1 MSTVLH
7 LVPHF
12 APQIDGVGDYA
23 RLLARQWRGDH
34 GPESRFLVG
43 DPTWRAG
50 GADGEF
56 AAARVETRDAAA
68 LAAALEGEARV
79 LLHYVGYGYDRRGVP
94 GWLPAGLERWRAGG
108 ADRRLAVVF
117 HELWSAGPPWRSEF
131 FLQPLQ
137 RRLVAR
143 LHRLGAV
150 AVASSLAAVG
160 RLDRI
165 ERGKTR
171 FQPVPS
177 NLPAVALDGRSWHQG
192 GPVAVAVF
200 GLEATRRR
208 SVREHERLLRAL
220 DGAGLLREVRVIGRG
235 AGPAAAEVRWLRS
248 WLPAERVMA
257 IGDGSAEE
265 ASRRLAGADLFLSCY
280 PSRWACKSG
289 ALMAALACGCV
300 PVLKEAT
307 AAAPLAADRELL
319 VCDGSPEA
327 MARFVERVR
336 SMPLGP
342 IGQAGWRW
350 QGHHAAW
357 PATAERLA
365 AWLCAS

>member
-23 RLLARQWRGDH
+23 RLLARQWRSDR

-43 DPTWRAG
+43 DPAWRG
-50 GADGEF
+50 DGSGEF
-56 AAARVETRDAAA
+56 PVARVEARHAAA
-68 LAAALEGEARV
+68 LAAALEGETRV
-79 LLHYVGYGYDRRGVP
+79 LLHYVGYGFDPRGVP

-143 LHRLGAV
+143 LHRLGTV
-150 AVASSLAAVG
+150 AVASSFTAMG

-177 NLPAVALDGRSWHQG
+177 NLPAVALDGRSWHEG
-192 GPVAVAVF
+192 GPVTVAVF
-200 GLEATRRR
+200 GLEATRCR
-208 SVREHERLLRAL
+208 SVRTHERLLRAL
-220 DGAGLLREVRVIGRG
+220 DAAGLLREVRVIGRG
-235 AGPAAAEVRWLRS
+235 AGAAAAEVRGLRS
-248 WLPAERVMA
+248 WLPADRVVTT
-257 IGDGSAEE
+257 GDASAEE

-289 ALMAALACGCV
+289 ALMAALACGCA
-300 PVLKEAT
+300 PLLRE
-307 AAAPLAADRELL
+307 AAAAEPLAADRELL
-319 VCDGSPEA
+319 VCDGSDRSV
-327 MARFVERVR
+327 ARFVERVR
-336 SMPLGP
+336 TMPLGP
-342 IGQAGWRW
+342 VGQAGWRW
-350 QGHHAAW
+350 QGLHAAW